1 MVFNFLRGGPSGLQ
15 SVEREII
22 SMLADCRHTFDLAMS
37 ALDGGPDITALAE
50 DIRTTDERINATEED
65 VRRRLVIHI
74 AVHGGEDVGMVLAD
88 LLIVKKIERIG
99 DQHKNIL
106 DLAEEG
112 VRLTGA
118 ADHADIM
125 ALRQHV
131 SQLFAET
138 AAIVTD
144 DQTAGAEELAGRA
157 TDLRRHLEGQIR
169 EMIHSD
175 LPASHAV
182 PRALLFR
189 YLKRIVANLAG
200 VTMSVKDGIE
210 RIERDADG
218 VDVTDD

>member
-1 MVFNFLRGGPSGLQ
+1 MVFNFLRGGPSGLE

-22 SMLADCRHTFDLAMS
+22 TMLTDCRHTFDLAMA
-37 ALDGGPDITALAE
+37 ALYGGE
-50 DIRTTDERINATEED
+50 DIRSLAQDVHTTDERINATEED

-88 LLIVKKIERIG
+88 LLIVKKVERIG

-112 VRLTGA
+112 VRLTG
-118 ADHADIM
+118 DPDEEEIQ
-125 ALRQHV
+125 ALRQEV
-131 SQLFAET
+131 SQMFATT
-138 AAIVTD
+138 AAVVSATNGD
-144 DQTAGAEELAGRA
+144 EAVELATRG
-157 TDLRRHLEGQIR
+157 TELRHQLERQIR
-169 EMIHSD
+169 EMIHSE

-200 VTMSVKDGIE
+200 VAMSVKDGIE

-218 VDVTDD
+218 ADVTDD